1 MSAPAAK
8 RTCYDPIT
16 DAELERWPGVT
27 WRRELRGKH
36 QALVLTFGNVSR
48 FVIYPTS
55 PGDSIRGP
63 KNHLANVRQA
73 LREMGA
79 ARTAEPKGRVAR
91 RHRPRVVAPVNLAP
105 SAPQAG
111 ASPTRD
117 PWAVLKSVQI
127 SEAAPVTP
135 PASPTFWRRIITR
148 LFGVPA

>member
-1 MSAPAAK
+1 MSAPAVK

-27 WRRELRGKH
+27 WTREPRGKH

-73 LREMGA
+73 LRAMGA
-79 ARTAEPKGRVAR
+79 ERMAEPKGRVAR
-91 RHRPRVVAPVNLAP
+91 RQRPRTEAPINLAP
-105 SAPQAG
+105 SAPEAG

-117 PWAVLKSVQI
+117 PWAVLKAVQI
-127 SEAAPVTP
+127 AEPAPANP
-135 PASPTFWRRIITR
+135 PAPPTFWRRVLTR